1 VLSGQ
6 ANRHGNPS
14 EYSVILL
21 GLDNAGKTT
30 FLEQTKSLFLPDHPD
45 PKLKTVP
52 TVGQNVSTITLPDM
66 YLKIWDVGGQL
77 SLRKLWQ
84 SYYASCHAIV
94 FIIDS
99 TDIGDGLLGLD
110 GVGGDSAG
118 GGAGAKDATAG
129 GGRLD
134 ECRAVLEDVLQ
145 NSETEGVPL
154 LILANKQDREDCVE
168 VVRIKEGLVKKVF
181 EGDKASSIRDSRVLP
196 ISALTSTGVR
206 EAVEWVGSRVKWNKE
221 SRPPV
226 MR

>member
-1 VLSGQ
+1 MYHLVKGLYLYATSKQ
-6 ANRHGNPS
+6 

-30 FLEQTKSLFLPDHPD
+30 FHEQVKALFLPDAPP

-66 YLKIWDVGGQL
+66 YLKLWDVGGQM

-84 SYYASCHAIV
+84 SYYSSCHAIV

-99 TDIGDGLLGLD
+99 TDIGNGSLD
-110 GVGGDSAG
+110 GQGD
-118 GGAGAKDATAG
+118 D
-129 GGRLD
+129 GRLD
-134 ECRAVLEDVLQ
+134 ECRMVLEDVLEH
-145 NSETEGVPL
+145 SETEGVPL

-168 VVRIKEGLVKKVF
+168 TIRIKEGLVKKVM
-181 EGDKASSIRDSRVLP
+181 EGDKGGSIRDSRVLSM
-196 ISALTSTGVR
+196 SALTGDGVR
-206 EAVEWVGSRVKWNKE
+206 EAVDWLRTRVQWNKE